1 MRKNQACAALTLC
14 VLQDSWEKTTSIVY
28 VTLAQ
33 MLCGIAKD
41 LVKLGGKAV
50 TKLVTPDERQGMLFS
65 LVSYVTG
72 FKNSMKGV
80 GYLAGALM
88 VGAFPA
94 GTNSRDS
101 QLRNWRRYLSTR
113 VASSSSF
120 FSPLVLWSGSYYVW
134 LFSLFLLS

>member
-1 MRKNQACAALTLC
+1 
-14 VLQDSWEKTTSIVY
+14 VY

-50 TKLVTPDERQGMLFS
+50 TKLVTPNERQGMLFA

-101 QLRNWRRYLSTR
+101 QLRNWRRNLSTR
-113 VASSSSF
+113 VISSSSF
-120 FSPLVLWSGSYYVW
+120 FDPLALWSFGPA
-134 LFSLFLLS
+134 LII

>member
-1 MRKNQACAALTLC
+1 MCKNQACAALTLC

-72 FKNSMKGV
+72 FKNSMKGLPCWCPH
-80 GYLAGALM
+80 GRHL
-88 VGAFPA
+88 
-94 GTNSRDS
+94 SR
-101 QLRNWRRYLSTR
+101 RHK
-113 VASSSSF
+113 
-120 FSPLVLWSGSYYVW
+120 
-134 LFSLFLLS
+134 FLK

>member
-1 MRKNQACAALTLC
+1 MYVRSFLTRTHEKTVPHTALMPPG
-14 VLQDSWEKTTSIVY
+14 LQDAWDKTTAIVY

-50 TKLVTPDERQGMLFS
+50 TKLVTPNERQGMLFS

-72 FKNSMKGV
+72 FKNSMKGM
-80 GYLAGALM
+80 GYLAGALI

-94 GTNSRDS
+94 GTHTHTHTHTHTPAHYCRRVGVIGIYW
-101 QLRNWRRYLSTR
+101 LRTLTLY
-113 VASSSSF
+113 A
-120 FSPLVLWSGSYYVW
+120 
-134 LFSLFLLS
+134 

>member
-1 MRKNQACAALTLC
+1 MPPG
-14 VLQDSWEKTTSIVY
+14 LQDAWDKTTAIVY

-50 TKLVTPDERQGMLFS
+50 TKLVTPNERQGMLFS

-72 FKNSMKGV
+72 FKNSMKGM
-80 GYLAGALM
+80 GYLAGALI

-94 GTNSRDS
+94 GIHI
-101 QLRNWRRYLSTR
+101 LRRAL
-113 VASSSSF
+113 
-120 FSPLVLWSGSYYVW
+120 
-134 LFSLFLLS
+134 LFLTDSDHSRMPGTAAPVYGWFITHRSARAF

>member
-1 MRKNQACAALTLC
+1 MPPG
-14 VLQDSWEKTTSIVY
+14 LQDAWDKTTAIVY

-50 TKLVTPDERQGMLFS
+50 TKLVTPNERQGMLFS

-72 FKNSMKGV
+72 FKNSMKGM
-80 GYLAGALM
+80 GYLAGALI

-94 GTNSRDS
+94 GTHTHTHTHTHTPAHYCRRVGVIGIYW
-101 QLRNWRRYLSTR
+101 LRTLTLY
-113 VASSSSF
+113 A
-120 FSPLVLWSGSYYVW
+120 
-134 LFSLFLLS
+134 